1 MSDCGGHLRSWT
13 FSAVSVDD
21 KSSFLSFIGVLS
33 NLGKSD
39 KELEMNLEKNKD
51 HMFRGVMRNQWF
63 LKGG

>member
-21 KSSFLSFIGVLS
+21 KSSFLSICVLS